1 MNTFARNS
9 TSDYRLHPSIVPFES
24 KEDVQDADRRV
35 ADILKEIFSLHLP
48 KVEQF
53 EDEFDI

>member
-1 MNTFARNS
+1 MNTFTRNS

-35 ADILKEIFSLHLP
+35 ADLLKEIFSLHLP

-53 EDEFDI
+53 EDEFDV